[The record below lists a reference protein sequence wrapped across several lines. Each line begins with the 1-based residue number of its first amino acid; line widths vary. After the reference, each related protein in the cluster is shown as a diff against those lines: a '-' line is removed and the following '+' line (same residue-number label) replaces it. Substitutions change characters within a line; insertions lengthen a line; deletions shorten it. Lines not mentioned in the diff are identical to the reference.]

1 MLVYESAVIFK
12 DGGVLTESC
21 SENFLEK
28 KLFEEFL
35 FGKDDISREVLKMDI
50 SEFPEISKIANPD
63 KTCKSMFKKVIK
75 PRKCLL
81 WAHSSDKRK
90 YK

>member
-1 MLVYESAVIFK
+1 
-12 DGGVLTESC
+12 
-21 SENFLEK
+21 
-28 KLFEEFL
+28 
-35 FGKDDISREVLKMDI
+35 MDI